1 MKKETLLHIGIVIV
15 IAILLFLLVTK
26 IIDKINNN
34 KLEKVIEHKTIIENR
49 VDSIVVE
56 NIKLDS
62 LNKKDGVQ
70 VKRIKE
76 HIPEIDSIVNNANVS
91 ELSRL
96 LYKHSN

>member
-15 IAILLFLLVTK
+15 IAILLFLLVIK

-76 HIPEIDSIVNNANVS
+76 HIPEIDSVVNNANVS
-91 ELSRL
+91 ELSKL

>member
-26 IIDKINNN
+26 IISKINNN
-34 KLEKVIEHKTIIENR
+34 KLEKVVEHKTIIENR

-76 HIPEIDSIVNNANVS
+76 HIPEIDSVVNNANVS
-91 ELSRL
+91 ELSKL

>member
-34 KLEKVIEHKTIIENR
+34 KLDKVGEHKTIIENR

-70 VKRIKE
+70 VKKIKE
-76 HIPEIDSIVNNANVS
+76 HIPEIDSVVNNANVS
-91 ELSRL
+91 ELSKL

>member
-26 IIDKINNN
+26 IISKINNN
-34 KLEKVIEHKTIIENR
+34 KLEKVVEHKTIIENR
-49 VDSIVVE
+49 VDSIVLE

-76 HIPEIDSIVNNANVS
+76 HIPEIDSVVNNANVS
-91 ELSRL
+91 ELSKL